1 MRIYAYDADY
11 LDSAQRIMGDM
22 LDFAVNSYGFD
33 ADDFFSMFL
42 VSDVA
47 EQIEHGNPAYV
58 AGKTGCELVKEIIC
72 KSGLV
77 REEIPDEMYLDK
89 SPEYWAGWALAQ
101 YQYESGKT
109 FYEINRNFPIGKVL
123 DLYDV
128 LHEADIT
135 KFFDIADEWMKA
147 AAPATK
153 LQRIRKARG
162 LTQRELAQK
171 SGVDIRSIQMYEQ
184 RKNDI
189 NKAQAD
195 TLAKIARCLN
205 CQMEDLME

>member
-1 MRIYAYDADY
+1 MRSYDKSY
-11 LDSAQRIMGDM
+11 LPYVAENVGTM
-22 LDFAVNSYGFD
+22 FEYVAANGFKPQ
-33 ADDFFSMFL
+33 AFWEMFVL
-42 VSDVA
+42 SDVA
-47 EQIEHGNPAYV
+47 KDIEIGNARFLVGYSAIDLV
-58 AGKTGCELVKEIIC
+58 NFVINSICAGAKLLAPKPI
-72 KSGLV
+72 
-77 REEIPDEMYLDK
+77 LDRTRY
-89 SPEYWAGWALAQ
+89 YWAGWALAQ

>member
-1 MRIYAYDADY
+1 MRSYDKSYLPYVAENVGTMFEYAVA
-11 LDSAQRIMGDM
+11 S
-22 LDFAVNSYGFD
+22 GFKPQP
-33 ADDFFSMFL
+33 FWEMFVL
-42 VSDVA
+42 SDVA
-47 EQIEHGNPAYV
+47 KGIEIGNARFLVGYSAIDLV
-58 AGKTGCELVKEIIC
+58 NFVINSIRAGAKLLAPKPI
-72 KSGLV
+72 
-77 REEIPDEMYLDK
+77 LDRTRY
-89 SPEYWAGWALAQ
+89 YWAGWALAQ

>member
-1 MRIYAYDADY
+1 MRSYDKSYLPYVAENVGTMFEYAAA
-11 LDSAQRIMGDM
+11 S
-22 LDFAVNSYGFD
+22 GFKPQV
-33 ADDFFSMFL
+33 FWEMFVL
-42 VSDVA
+42 SDVA
-47 EQIEHGNPAYV
+47 KGIEIGNARFLVGYSAIDLV
-58 AGKTGCELVKEIIC
+58 NFVINSIRAGAKLLAPKPI
-72 KSGLV
+72 
-77 REEIPDEMYLDK
+77 LDRTCY
-89 SPEYWAGWALAQ
+89 YWAGWALAQ

-153 LQRIRKARG
+153 LQRICKARG